1 MRKRSYK
8 KEASN
13 SNKAYFTRP
22 DGLEKD
28 AKIHGVHS
36 KESQLDRDLYFAL
49 VFETG
54 SYYIAQLSLHTR
66 QSSCLGLPL
75 K

>member
-13 SNKAYFTRP
+13 SSKACFTRP
-22 DGLEKD
+22 DGTG

-36 KESQLDRDLYFAL
+36 KEGQLDRDLYFAL